1 MASKKLLTLNM
12 GMNWAAIAI
21 GVVVLFF
28 LTSADLN
35 RLDPAWHSA
44 PICYPE
50 LHHAG
55 LITRPSVSVCG
66 LRRWSGELLS
76 AVAGRGRA

>member
-35 RLDPAWHSA
+35 RLD
-44 PICYPE
+44 E
-50 LHHAG
+50 Q
-55 LITRPSVSVCG
+55 
-66 LRRWSGELLS
+66 RWLARLQ
-76 AVAGRGRA
+76 A